1 MLYNTD
7 VHLPQLVEYLIQD
20 FREGDIDKLKASKIV
35 VSKLNVELKTELD
48 TTQVMFNEKEK
59 KIFEKAFK
67 TLREAIKDED
77 KLEVFSNIERV
88 KIKLL
93 EDLKQL
99 NEDNW
104 ETVIG
109 TLIRHIKRTK
119 SETDG

>member
-59 KIFEKAFK
+59 KIYEKAFK
-67 TLREAIKDED
+67 TLRDTIKDED

-109 TLIRHIKRTK
+109 TLIRHIKRAK
-119 SETDG
+119 SEDEG